1 LLFSA
6 TADDDDAAAEA
17 GVFSVTWSHG
27 AGEDA
32 EDGMVDAG
40 TSSYVIP

>member
-6 TADDDDAAAEA
+6 TAAADDDAAA
-17 GVFSVTWSHG
+17 GVFSVTWSGG